1 MHSSYALWVPF
12 KRSGAFN
19 KAVSASFSY
28 KSLRQTFSTLY
39 TAEGGVA
46 RFFRGWSWRTSRM
59 ICAIFLLGVLPILFL
74 SLPCAPFAL
83 NSADSRAGRG
93 SIALCIAGQCKT
105 QLGPSIFP
113 KYYIKEN

>member
-1 MHSSYALWVPF
+1 MGMGPVFAKQLNERGVEGKPANF
-12 KRSGAFN
+12 LGAAGAGVIAATLSHPLDTM
-19 KAVSASFSY
+19 KTCMQGDVEQTSY

-59 ICAIFLLGVLPILFL
+59 ICAIFLLG
-74 SLPCAPFAL
+74 
-83 NSADSRAGRG
+83 
-93 SIALCIAGQCKT
+93 QCKT